1 MSRLSIAVPSKGR
14 LKENAENWLSASG
27 FRLRQLGGGRGYTA
41 EIKGLPDT
49 DVMLLSA
56 SEIAGGLIAGDLH
69 IGITGED
76 LMHDLSSDVARDIHV
91 LHKLGFGGAD
101 VIVAVPQSWLDVD
114 TMADLEAAGAQ
125 FRARHGR
132 RMRVA
137 TKYLRLTR
145 RFFAE
150 RSVGEY
156 RLVESAGATEAAP
169 AAGSAEVVVDI
180 TSTGATLKAN
190 GLKVLSDGVILKSQA
205 ALAASLKA
213 DWSESA
219 LASLRVL
226 LDGADANTAAQGT
239 RKLETGA
246 AIPDDLARE
255 LDLVILGS
263 GAALCKASQATNT
276 ARILASKG
284 LQPVVITTVEHVFSA
299 DSGVFYG
306 FVKKVSQNA

>member
-1 MSRLSIAVPSKGR
+1 MTRLSIAIPSKGR
-14 LKENAENWLSASG
+14 LKENAENWLKASG
-27 FRLRQLGGGRGYTA
+27 FSVRQLGGGRGYSA
-41 EIKGLPDT
+41 ELKGLPQADI
-49 DVMLLSA
+49 MLLSA
-56 SEIAGGLIAGDLH
+56 SEIAAGIIAGDLH
-69 IGITGED
+69 TGVTGQD
-76 LMHDLSSDVARDIHV
+76 LLHDLSGDVARDV
-91 LHKLGFGGAD
+91 YMLNPLGFGGAD

-190 GLKVLSDGVILKSQA
+190 GLKILSDGVILKSEA
-205 ALAASLKA
+205 ALAASRNA
-213 DWSESA
+213 DWNDDA
-219 LASLRVL
+219 LSTLRVL
-226 LDGADANTAAQGT
+226 LDGVEAHAAAKAM
-239 RKLETGA
+239 RKLEA
-246 AIPDDLARE
+246 ASDIPGDLMEILE
-255 LDLVILGS
+255 LIPFAGGTV
-263 GAALCKASQATNT
+263 LCRANKATET
-276 ARILASKG
+276 ARALAMRG
-284 LQPVVITTVEHVFSA
+284 LGPVAITTIDHVFA
-299 DSGVFYG
+299 GDNAVFEG
-306 FVKKVSQNA
+306 FVKNLSQTA